1 MNRQTFLRTLAVQC
15 LRLCNPGPSLW
26 AAILE
31 PCGQEKAPS
40 SIDDLYQ
47 EAMRLGIDPA
57 SMDTHQLTTFVLE
70 QREKAACETE
80 I

>member
-1 MNRQTFLRTLAVQC
+1 MNRQTFLRTLAARC
-15 LRLCNPGPSLW
+15 LRLCNPVPSLW
-26 AAILE
+26 ATILE
-31 PCGQEKAPS
+31 PCSQEAPS

-57 SMDTHQLTTFVLE
+57 RMDTRQLRSFVLE

-80 I
+80 T